1 MTVVESPE
9 TQAGTVVNWS
19 AFPRLMK
26 RARILLADD
35 HPLTVIG
42 LRGALAS
49 HHEVV
54 GMAGDGRALL
64 ESALRLQPELI
75 ILEMTMPLLNGIDA
89 AVEIKK
95 GLPRVKLLFFTMHN
109 SPAYLE
115 AALKTGATGYVV
127 KSATSDELLDAV
139 NAVMNGHI
147 YVSPSLSVERLERFT
162 DTSRAAAT
170 LRLSKRERETLQLIA
185 EGRAEKEV
193 AFILDISIK
202 TVGFH
207 HENIKRKL
215 GLHTTAQLTRYA
227 VEQRLI

>member
-64 ESALRLQPELI
+64 ESAVRLQPELI

-89 AVEIKK
+89 AVQIKK

-170 LRLSKRERETLQLIA
+170 LRLSERERETLQLIA
-185 EGRAEKEV
+185 EGRTEKEV
-193 AFILDISIK
+193 AFMLDISVK
-202 TVGFH
+202 TIGFH
-207 HENIKRKL
+207 RENIKRKL